1 MWLLLAIPITLQKVA
16 TISNGVKFRKSYRGS
31 LVVDAL
37 NAVNF
42 KVDDKTFL
50 TIKKVQPKES
60 EQYTFTECLWWINVI
75 QTKFNRVNLKRLR
88 ECILKDEAS
97 HICLTVWGS
106 HILKFEE
113 NCCHKITG

>member
-1 MWLLLAIPITLQKVA
+1 MQLLLAVPVTLQKVA
-16 TISNGVKFRKSYRGS
+16 TINNGVKFRKSYRGS

-50 TIKKVQPKES
+50 TIKKVQPKEN

-88 ECILKDEAS
+88 ECVLKDETS

-106 HILKFEE
+106 HILKFED
-113 NCCHKITG
+113 NCCHEITG